1 MTKRGLFVTLMTVTF
16 AFSRVSSFALAPVIQ
31 DPGDVIIGDLEQG
44 AGNNVFVF
52 PDAIDLDS
60 IVSDDNTLSPAIK
73 WSYSTSVGHVII
85 NNVPEIGANDPTNP
99 PSPERVDGNDNDTA
113 LAPGSQDTNARS
125 ITFRNNFYSDITVGG
140 GLGPYPDPGTTAPAI
155 LESEMITLFASDCT
169 TYSSIS
175 ITVYTADNTSDSISG
190 GSALVPVL
198 DDNFDADPTL
208 IAGWYGA
215 PLGGQATTGTATGL
229 CMWVPAVETGPTAAT
244 AGAGWISPPN
254 FATGLSPTD
263 SAGFLPLVDQAVY
276 RIRLTMWTDQT
287 ATGAIPFW
295 DLGYNNLNGTDNGGI
310 AGNNYGGSY
319 WALDVA
325 GGANGI
331 NDPSVNGRPNGRTTF
346 DFWFTPNA
354 FLTEQWRGVSTTLGN
369 GYDDANNNAFS
380 PGADSGNDMSLILR
394 LQDSDQTA
402 NGIHNEVDSGVICC
416 KELRVDRAD
425 YNVLAPRTSGLYVH
439 PISNTL
445 FAVNPDAFPTLG
457 GGGNGT
463 GTISDVT
470 NSATITMGSN
480 FTGSPGSASYNGGL
494 KKLIFYDPTQISG
507 ADFNAALNPVP
518 WVSDQL
524 LELVATVRSG
534 VGGGGG
540 TSEGVDPVDV
550 IFIDFTTPTSEIG
563 GFNYTQ
569 IAANGDLF
577 RVPSPRLQANTH
589 GASQPYASFF
599 YTQNTTSIDLTLPGF
614 QFAQRTNGYIKFINN
629 ASLGGGSTNGKDTLI
644 IDSMVLNQIDIT
656 GFN

>member
-1 MTKRGLFVTLMTVTF
+1 MTKKGLFVTLMTVTF
-16 AFSRVSSFALAPVIQ
+16 AFSRVSSFALAPTIQ

-52 PDAIDLDS
+52 SDAIDLDA
-60 IVSDDNTLSPAIK
+60 IVSDDNTLAPAIK
-73 WSYSTSVGHVII
+73 WSYSTSVGHVTI
-85 NNVPEIGANDPTNP
+85 NGVPEIGADDPTNP
-99 PSPERVDGNDNDTA
+99 PSPERLDGNDSDTA
-113 LAPGSQDTNARS
+113 LQPNPQDTSART

-198 DDNFDADPTL
+198 DDNFDADPSL

-263 SAGFLPLVDQAVY
+263 SGGFLPLVDQAVY
-276 RIRLTMWTDQT
+276 RIRLTMWTDET
-287 ATGAIPFW
+287 AVGAIPFW
-295 DLGYNNLNGTDNGGI
+295 DLGYNNLNGTDNGG
-310 AGNNYGGSY
+310 AVGNTYGGSY
-319 WALDVA
+319 WLLDVA

-331 NDPSVNGRPNGRTTF
+331 NDPTVNGRPNGRSTF
-346 DFWFTPNA
+346 DFWYAPNT
-354 FLTEQWRGVSTTLGN
+354 FLTEQWRGLSTAPGDSTE
-369 GYDDANNNAFS
+369 NAFAS
-380 PGADSGNDMSLILR
+380 QYDSSNDMNLILR
-394 LQDSDQTA
+394 VQDSDQSA
-402 NGIHNEVDSGVICC
+402 NGIHNEVDTGVICC

-425 YNVLAPRTSGLYVH
+425 YNVLGPRISGLYVH
-439 PISNTL
+439 PISTTL
-445 FAVNPDAFPTLG
+445 FAISPDSFPSLG

-470 NSATITMGSN
+470 NSATITMGTN
-480 FTGSPGSASYNGGL
+480 FVGSPGSATYNGGR
-494 KKLIFYDPTQISG
+494 KSLIFYDPTQISG
-507 ADFNAALNPVP
+507 SDFNAALNPVP

-524 LELVATVRSG
+524 VELAATVSSG
-534 VGGGGG
+534 VGGGTG
-540 TSEGVDPVDV
+540 TTEGTDPVDV
-550 IFIDFTTPTSEIG
+550 IFINFITPTSEIG
-563 GFNYTQ
+563 GFNFTQ
-569 IAANGDLF
+569 VGATGDML
-577 RVPSPRLQANTH
+577 RVASPRLKANTH
-589 GASQPYASFF
+589 GASQTYASFL

-614 QFAQRTNGYIKFINN
+614 QFAQRLQGYINFLNN
-629 ASLGGGSTNGKDTLI
+629 VSLGGGSTNGKDPII
-644 IDSMVLNQIDIT
+644 IDSMVLNQVDIT

>member
-1 MTKRGLFVTLMTVTF
+1 MTVTF
-16 AFSRVSSFALAPVIQ
+16 AFSRVSSFALAPTIQ

-44 AGNNVFVF
+44 AANNVFVF

-60 IVSDDNTLSPAIK
+60 IVSDEGPSSAIK
-73 WSYSTSVGHVII
+73 WSWISSLGGASHLLV
-85 NNVPEIGANDPTNP
+85 NNVPQLTSGPDNP
-99 PSPERVDGNDNDTA
+99 NPVERVDQHDNDIA
-113 LAPGSQDTNARS
+113 LQPGSQDGSART
-125 ITFRNNFYSDITVGG
+125 ITFRNNSLSDITIGG
-140 GLGPYPDPGTTAPAI
+140 GLGPYAEPATTGVLP
-155 LESEMITLFASDCT
+155 LETEMITLFASDCT
-169 TYSSIS
+169 TYSSVS
-175 ITVYTADNTSDSISG
+175 ITVYTANNTSDSISG

-198 DDNFDADPTL
+198 DDNFDADPSL

-229 CMWVPAVETGPTAAT
+229 CMWVPAVETGATAPT

-263 SAGFLPLVDQAVY
+263 SGGFLPLVDQAVY
-276 RIRLTMWTDQT
+276 RIRLTMWTDET

-295 DLGYNNLNGTDNGGI
+295 DLGYNNLNGTDNGG
-310 AGNNYGGSY
+310 AVGNTYGGSY

-325 GGANGI
+325 GGSNGI
-331 NDPSVNGRPNGRTTF
+331 NDPTVNGRPNGRTTF
-346 DFWFTPNA
+346 DFWYAPNA
-354 FLTEQWRGVSTTLGN
+354 FLAEQWRGVSTTLN
-369 GYDDANNNAFS
+369 GPYDDANNNAF
-380 PGADSGNDMSLILR
+380 ATQFDSSNDMNLILR
-394 LQDSDQTA
+394 VQDSDQTA
-402 NGIHNEVDSGVICC
+402 NGIHNEVDTGTVCC

-425 YNVLAPRTSGLYVH
+425 YNVLSPRISALYSH

-470 NSATITMGSN
+470 NTATIVMGSN
-480 FTGSPGSASYNGGL
+480 FVGSPGSATYNGGL

-507 ADFNAALNPVP
+507 SDFNAALNPVP

-524 LELVATVRSG
+524 LELAATVSSG
-534 VGGGGG
+534 VGGGTG
-540 TSEGVDPVDV
+540 TTEGVDPVDV

-569 IAANGDLF
+569 IGANGDMF
-577 RVPSPRLQANTH
+577 RVASPRLKANTH
-589 GASQPYASFF
+589 GASQTYASFF

-629 ASLGGGSTNGKDTLI
+629 ASLGGGSTNGKDAIL
-644 IDSMVLNQIDIT
+644 IDSMVLNAVDIT